1 MKHTL
6 KLPLIIG
13 VAGGTSCGKSTIVER
28 IIENLDANAKQSG
41 RQIEIVHL
49 SLHSFYRELSND
61 EKNLAKEGK
70 FNFDH
75 PDQIN
80 FELLVDTLQKMI
92 DGKSVEISKYDM
104 ISSSMIGTD
113 KVEPAKVI
121 IIEGILLLYDERV
134 RKLLSTKL
142 FVEKNAESRLR
153 NRIDTY
159 MRDYHRNPLS
169 IIRQYTE
176 FVKPAFE
183 EFCRPTKKYADVIIP
198 RGADN
203 HVATDLIAK
212 NLQETFR
219 KIVVSSDEDEEKE
232 NDFVKQGSIR
242 RPFSRPH

>member
-212 NLQETFR
+212 NLQQKMILF
-219 KIVVSSDEDEEKE
+219 
-232 NDFVKQGSIR
+232 N
-242 RPFSRPH
+242 

>member
-1 MKHTL
+1 MKNTL
-6 KLPLIIG
+6 KLPLLIG

-28 IIENLDANAKQSG
+28 IIENLNANAKQSG
-41 RQIEIVHL
+41 RQIDIVHL
-49 SLHSFYRELSND
+49 SLHSFYRELSAE
-61 EKNLAKEGK
+61 EKILAREGK

-80 FELLVDTLQKMI
+80 FDLLAETLQNMI
-92 DGKSVEISKYDM
+92 DGKTVEIPKYDM
-104 ISSSMIGTD
+104 ITSSMNGTVT
-113 KVEPAKVI
+113 VEPAKVI

-153 NRIDTY
+153 NRLATY
-159 MRDYHRNPLS
+159 IRDYHRAPLS

-212 NLQETFR
+212 NLQFFR
-219 KIVVSSDEDEEKE
+219 RH
-232 NDFVKQGSIR
+232 FVK
-242 RPFSRPH
+242 